1 MGTPLTRKNMVS
13 QLGLW
18 LNASDRPSR
27 TSSILR
33 RPSVR
38 VAVLLAVP
46 LAGAYVNVKSYS
58 CCGP

>member
-1 MGTPLTRKNMVS
+1 MVS